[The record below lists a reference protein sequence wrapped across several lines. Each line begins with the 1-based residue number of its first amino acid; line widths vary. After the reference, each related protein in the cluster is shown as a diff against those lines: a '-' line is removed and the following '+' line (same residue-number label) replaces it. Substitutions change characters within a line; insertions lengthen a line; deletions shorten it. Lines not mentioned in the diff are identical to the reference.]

1 MRIQVNGRP
10 REVSATTLDA
20 LLRELGYEDQKVG
33 TALNQEFVRDRDREQ
48 TTLQEGDAVE
58 IVTPRQGGEWGQIL

>member
-10 REVSATTLDA
+10 REVESTTLEA

-33 TALNQEFVRDRDREQ
+33 TALNQEFVRDRDRDR
-48 TTLQEGDAVE
+48 TMLQEGDAVE
-58 IVTPRQGGEWGQIL
+58 IVTPRQGG

>member
-10 REVSATTLDA
+10 REVNAVTLDG

-33 TALNQEFVRDRDREQ
+33 TAVNQEFVRDKDRNGVV
-48 TTLQEGDAVE
+48 LQEGDAVE
-58 IVTPRQGGEWGQIL
+58 IVTPRQGG

>member
-10 REVSATTLDA
+10 REVSATTLDS

-33 TALNQEFVRDRDREQ
+33 TALNQAFVRDRDREA
-48 TTLQEGDAVE
+48 TPLQEGDAVE
-58 IVTPRQGGEWGQIL
+58 IVTPRQGG

>member
-10 REVSATTLDA
+10 REVSATTLEA

-33 TALNQEFVRDRDREQ
+33 TAVNQEFVRDRDRQ
-48 TTLQEGDAVE
+48 LKPLQEGDAVE
-58 IVTPRQGGEWGQIL
+58 IVTPRQGG

>member
-10 REVSATTLDA
+10 REVESSTLEA

-33 TALNQEFVRDRDREQ
+33 TALNQEFVRDRDRDR
-48 TTLQEGDAVE
+48 TTLREGDAVE
-58 IVTPRQGGEWGQIL
+58 IVTPRQGG

>member
-1 MRIQVNGRP
+1 MQIQVNGRP

-33 TALNQEFVRDRDREQ
+33 TALNQEFVRDRDREK
-48 TTLQEGDAVE
+48 TVIREGDAVE
-58 IVTPRQGGEWGQIL
+58 IVTPRQGG

>member
-33 TALNQEFVRDRDREQ
+33 TALNQEFVRDKDREKAV
-48 TTLQEGDAVE
+48 LQEGDAVE
-58 IVTPRQGGEWGQIL
+58 IVTPRQGG

>member
-33 TALNQEFVRDRDREQ
+33 TALNQEFVRDRDREK

-58 IVTPRQGGEWGQIL
+58 IVTPRQGG

>member
-20 LLRELGYEDQKVG
+20 LLHELGYEDQKVG
-33 TALNQEFVRDRDREQ
+33 TALNQEFVRDRDRQ
-48 TTLQEGDAVE
+48 KTMIREGDAVE
-58 IVTPRQGGEWGQIL
+58 IVTPRQGG

>member
-10 REVSATTLDA
+10 REVTATTLQA

-33 TALNQEFVRDRDREQ
+33 TAVNQEFVRDKDRERRP
-48 TTLQEGDAVE
+48 LQEGDAVE
-58 IVTPRQGGEWGQIL
+58 IVTPRQGG

>member
-10 REVSATTLDA
+10 REVNAVTLDG

-33 TALNQEFVRDRDREQ
+33 TAVNQEFVRDKDRNGVV
-48 TTLQEGDAVE
+48 LQEGDAVE
-58 IVTPRQGGEWGQIL
+58 IVTPRHGG

>member
-10 REVSATTLDA
+10 RDVESSTLEA

-33 TALNQEFVRDRDREQ
+33 TALNHEFVRDRDRDR
-48 TTLQEGDAVE
+48 TMLHEGDAVE
-58 IVTPRQGGEWGQIL
+58 IVTPRQGG

>member
-33 TALNQEFVRDRDREQ
+33 TALNQEFVRDRDRDKAL
-48 TTLQEGDAVE
+48 LQEGDAVE
-58 IVTPRQGGEWGQIL
+58 IVTPRQGG

>member
-10 REVSATTLDA
+10 REVEACTLEA

-33 TALNQEFVRDRDREQ
+33 TALNHEFVRDKDRDKA
-48 TTLQEGDAVE
+48 LLHEGDAVE
-58 IVTPRQGGEWGQIL
+58 IVTPRQGG

>member
-10 REVSATTLDA
+10 REVSATTLEA

-33 TALNQEFVRDRDREQ
+33 TAVNQEFVRDRDREQ
-48 TTLQEGDAVE
+48 IVLREGDAVE
-58 IVTPRQGGEWGQIL
+58 IVTPRQGG